1 MVQMTEVSPVRI
13 WLHPQGSHFL
23 GEYRVLFLLKK
34 KKKDH
39 SKRVHREEFMSF
51 YIVIYSAVFCLP
63 LLHGMQQRRQN
74 HSFPS
79 QTSRSSVR
87 RGGDGGKEN
96 TRSMC
101 RAKFLADKMGRGKDR
116 KKGCLQTPAVLLEL
130 QNSIWA
136 NCKLPWM
143 AKWIWHTKKLFND
156 VVFIQKS
163 N

>member
-1 MVQMTEVSPVRI
+1 MVQMTEVSPVRV

-23 GEYRVLFLLKK
+23 GEYRVLFLFKK

-74 HSFPS
+74 HSSPS

-96 TRSMC
+96 TRSVC